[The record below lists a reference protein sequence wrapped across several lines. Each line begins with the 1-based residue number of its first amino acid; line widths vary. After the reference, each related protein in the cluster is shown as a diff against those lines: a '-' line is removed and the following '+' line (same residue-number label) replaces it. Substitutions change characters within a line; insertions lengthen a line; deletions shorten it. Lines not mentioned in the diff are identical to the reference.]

1 MIEDLLAVILISSI
15 FMSGVRRVK
24 LITKVFIFQSAAIG
38 LIALKLGINTGKMD
52 YYVLGLLTIVTKVI
66 IIPIII
72 NKSLNQL
79 KVNREM
85 DLIVNGFVSYILT
98 GIFIMISFGILNTSH
113 DNFIKTG
120 IALFIIGVLLMVARK
135 KAITQMIGFLTFENG
150 IVLFE
155 ISLTKMSLVIEA
167 GIVFEGLLLA
177 LVMGIM
183 IFHIN
188 KTFDSINT
196 DFFENLKE

>member
-24 LITKVFIFQSAAIG
+24 LVTRVFIFQSLAIG
-38 LIALKLGINTGKMD
+38 LIALKLGMDTGKMD
-52 YYVLGLLTIVTKVI
+52 YYILGLLTIITKVI

-85 DLIVNGFVSYILT
+85 DLIVNGFISYILT
-98 GIFIMISFGILNTSH
+98 GIFIMISFGILNNVN
-113 DNFIKTG
+113 DNYIKTG

-135 KAITQMIGFLTFENG
+135 KAITQMLGFLTFENG

-188 KTFDSINT
+188 KTFDSI
-196 DFFENLKE
+196 KVS

>member
-24 LITKVFIFQSAAIG
+24 LITRVFIFQSLAIG
-38 LIALKLGINTGKMD
+38 LIALKLGLDTGKMD
-52 YYVLGLLTIVTKVI
+52 YYILGLLTIVTKVI

-85 DLIVNGFVSYILT
+85 DLIVNGFISYILT
-98 GIFIMISFGILNTSH
+98 GIFIMVSFGILSGSH
-113 DNFIKTG
+113 DNYIKTG

-188 KTFDSINT
+188 KTFDSI
-196 DFFENLKE
+196 KVS

>member
-1 MIEDLLAVILISSI
+1 MIENLLAVILISSI

-24 LITKVFIFQSAAIG
+24 LVTRVFIFQSLAIG
-38 LIALKLGINTGKMD
+38 LIALKLGLDTGKMD
-52 YYVLGLLTIVTKVI
+52 YYILGLLTIITKVI

-85 DLIVNGFVSYILT
+85 DLIVNGFISYILT
-98 GIFIMISFGILNTSH
+98 GIFIMISFGVLNGSH
-113 DNFIKTG
+113 DNYIKTG

-188 KTFDSINT
+188 KTFDSI
-196 DFFENLKE
+196 KVS